1 MAHTMPSPPPIFQSP
16 DYNGHG
22 SCLLLRSVAPSVSL
36 ESSFFS
42 NIVRRSFT
50 IEFWLLA
57 QSMPD
62 PQSNQAFPILAMVE
76 RETSQPLLP
85 HTFGQSDLRD
95 TGPLLITRATGIDYS
110 FTSLA
115 RVNVALN
122 LSHPNSFVQ
131 ITALTR
137 LGISNWPST
146 FSLWIYP
153 IDRLG
158 GTILQLS
165 QSISTRWCLAIL
177 RLSSSG
183 HILMQSSDES
193 SDILF
198 GPVLDLFT
206 WTHVAVTSS
215 SSSHG
220 RRLYINGTQYG
231 RSADAGSGVSMTVT
245 LGSALNRDGGGRCG
259 DERGH
264 YSGLVDEFQ
273 VYARELSPSE
283 LYASVNSIFI
293 VNAHFLILFVPTT
306 RMRSANVRSD

>member
-1 MAHTMPSPPPIFQSP
+1 MSDHHNNSHSGQGDETIVVFSSLLTSRVVIGAMDVSPLTPVSDVCVDALLFLSRAKNVSEVL
-16 DYNGHG
+16 DDAT
-22 SCLLLRSVAPSVSL
+22 LLLSL
-36 ESSFFS
+36 
-42 NIVRRSFT
+42 
-50 IEFWLLA
+50 
-57 QSMPD
+57 
-62 PQSNQAFPILAMVE
+62 
-76 RETSQPLLP
+76 
-85 HTFGQSDLRD
+85 TFDQSDLRD
-95 TGPLLITRATGIDYS
+95 TGPLLITRAAGIDYS

-206 WTHVAVTSS
+206 WTHVVVTSS
-215 SSSHG
+215 SSFHG
-220 RRLYINGTQYG
+220 RRLYINGTPYG

-259 DERGH
+259 DE
-264 YSGLVDEFQ
+264 
-273 VYARELSPSE
+273 
-283 LYASVNSIFI
+283 
-293 VNAHFLILFVPTT
+293 
-306 RMRSANVRSD
+306 